1 MSYEIKGGIVAHIA
15 RRVFHVSMLAIPLI
29 YYYWLAHLASEKILH
44 LIILAFIFLVFLF
57 EKFRIRARLVLFGQ
71 RLHESTH
78 ISAFAWTML
87 SMGVVLIL
95 SPSVSFS
102 IPIVATCALVDPL
115 MGELRAHHI
124 DKKIMIIAGIITTA
138 VIWLLCAVIY
148 HFSFWFA
155 LVLAPITVAVEWPSF
170 RWIDDNALM
179 LLVPL
184 CIILIAQYAFCAR
197 VL

>member
-29 YYYWLAHLASEKILH
+29 YYYWFVHLASEKILH
-44 LIILAFIFLVFLF
+44 LLILAFIFLVFLF

-71 RLHESTH
+71 RLHEATH

-102 IPIVATCALVDPL
+102 MPIVAACALVDPL
-115 MGELRAHHI
+115 MGELRTHHV
-124 DKKIMIIAGIITTA
+124 DKKIMVVIGTLATA
-138 VIWLLCAVIY
+138 IIWLLCAVIY
-148 HFSFWFA
+148 HFSLWFA
-155 LVLAPITVAVEWPSF
+155 LLLAPITVAVEWPSF
-170 RWIDDNALM
+170 RWIDDNALL

-184 CIILIAQYAFCAR
+184 CIILIVQYAFCATA
-197 VL
+197 L

>member
-15 RRVFHVSMLAIPLI
+15 RRAFHVSMLIVPLI
-29 YYYWLAHLASEKILH
+29 YYYWFIHLASEKILH

-57 EKFRIRARLVLFGQ
+57 EKFRIRTRLVLFGQ
-71 RLHESTH
+71 RLHEATH

-124 DKKIMIIAGIITTA
+124 DKKIMIFIGVLTA
-138 VIWLLCAVIY
+138 AIIWLFCAATY

-184 CIILIAQYAFCAR
+184 FIILIGQYVFCAAA
-197 VL
+197 L